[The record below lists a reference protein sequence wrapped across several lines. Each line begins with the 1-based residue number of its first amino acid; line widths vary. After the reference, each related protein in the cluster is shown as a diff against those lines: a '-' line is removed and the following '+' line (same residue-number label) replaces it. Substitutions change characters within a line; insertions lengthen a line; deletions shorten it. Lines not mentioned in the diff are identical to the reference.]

1 MIKGL
6 IKKDLYNLAA
16 YKTSMIIMVLFCGI
30 AIIGSKAVTYGPVI
44 ICTMVGMIALST
56 FNYDEIAK
64 SNKYVLTLPTNRKE
78 IVKSK
83 YILAIGSAIVGGII
97 GVRFQNPSNKILS
110 FILSLAGGLMTS
122 ILSFDLIPE
131 ALKIASITNVILGIA
146 LGIFCM
152 IVCNYLVDKKFTE
165 NSQMLRSIKEENKK
179 DLLRA
184 GIVTSIGLAIHNF
197 PEGLAIGSGFGAS
210 LTLGYS
216 LAIAICIHDIP
227 EGISMAVPMKNGG
240 MKTSKVL
247 YYVILSGVTTGIGAL
262 IGKIIGGISQD
273 VIAVCLSFAAGAM
286 LYIVSGELI
295 PESNKIYDGK
305 ASTIGTII
313 GFILGLIAVN
323 I

>member
-1 MIKGL
+1 MYDLLKVTMLGL
-6 IKKDLYNLAA
+6 
-16 YKTSMIIMVLFCGI
+16 FFG
-30 AIIGSKAVTYGPVI
+30 
-44 ICTMVGMIALST
+44 T
-56 FNYDEIAK
+56 FGT
-64 SNKYVLTLPTNRKE
+64 TL
-78 IVKSK
+78 
-83 YILAIGSAIVGGII
+83 GGII

-247 YYVILSGVTTGIGAL
+247 YYVIHFWSNNRDRSTNW
-262 IGKIIGGISQD
+262 KNNWWN
-273 VIAVCLSFAAGAM
+273 IARCNRCVPKLCGWSNAVYSFRR
-286 LYIVSGELI
+286 I
-295 PESNKIYDGK
+295 N
-305 ASTIGTII
+305 T
-313 GFILGLIAVN
+313 
-323 I
+323 